1 MMSDRINQN
10 GFGDKNNPKF
20 RFIGFFSEKNLNL
33 STPNCSF
40 YILEFRRRALKSHG

>member
-1 MMSDRINQN
+1 MMSDRSNRN

-20 RFIGFFSEKNLNL
+20 RFIGTLSEKNLNL
-33 STPNCSF
+33 SAPNCCF